1 MDVFTAA
8 LNAIFDDPNI
18 TVEATYTAPASGEPV
33 ACRVLLD
40 QRDRELAGIS
50 GRPVIEGRT
59 LTVRKSEIA
68 APARGGAF
76 EISGE
81 TLMVLD
87 DPRCEDA
94 LRLLWVM
101 TVR

>member
-1 MDVFTAA
+1 VDVFTAA
-8 LNAIFDDPNI
+8 LNAIFDDPKM
-18 TVEATYTAPASGEPV
+18 TVEATYRAPIGEPI

-40 QRDRELAGIS
+40 QRDRELAGIA
-50 GRPVIEGRT
+50 GRPVIDGRT

-68 APARGGAF
+68 APARGGRF

-81 TLMVLD
+81 TLTVLD

>member
-1 MDVFTAA
+1 VDVFTAA
-8 LNAIFDDPNI
+8 LNALVDDPNM
-18 TVEATYTAPASGEPV
+18 TVEATYTAPSGEPI

-40 QRDRELAGIS
+40 QRDREFAGIA

-59 LTVRKSEIA
+59 LTLRKSEIA
-68 APARGGAF
+68 APARGGMF

-81 TLMVLD
+81 TLTVLD

>member
-1 MDVFTAA
+1 VDVFTAA
-8 LNAIFDDPNI
+8 LNAIFDDPNM
-18 TVEATYTAPASGEPV
+18 TVEATYTAPASGEPI
-33 ACRVLLD
+33 ACRILLN

-68 APARGGAF
+68 APARGGMF

-81 TLMVLD
+81 TLTVLD

>member
-1 MDVFTAA
+1 VDIFTTA
-8 LNAIFDDPNI
+8 LNAIFDDPNLML
-18 TVEATYTAPASGEPV
+18 TATYIAPGGGLPTP
-33 ACRVLLD
+33 CRVLLD
-40 QRDRELAGIS
+40 RRDRELAGIL

-68 APARGGAF
+68 SPARGGMF

-81 TLMVLD
+81 TLTVLD